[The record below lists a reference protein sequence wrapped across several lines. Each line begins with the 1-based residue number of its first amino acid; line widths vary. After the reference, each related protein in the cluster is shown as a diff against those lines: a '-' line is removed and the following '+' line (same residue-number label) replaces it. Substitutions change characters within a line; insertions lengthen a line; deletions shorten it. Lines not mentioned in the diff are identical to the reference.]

1 MQETQVQSLGW
12 EDGLEKEMAAHSSIL
27 AWEVP
32 WTEEHGGLQRVWHDL
47 VTKQHRTIKFTRLAS
62 EASFVSPCSTSIF
75 DLFLSILYLLPKYFI
90 YRIASILLATSLHQ
104 DNINSHID
112 HCVYNAYIYIYT
124 HTETDWQT
132 DFHCTD
138 TVLCLFWQGIF
149 VVESRTNMEVMGQ
162 CLVSVILE

>member
-124 HTETDWQT
+124 HTQRQIDKLI
-132 DFHCTD
+132 FI
-138 TVLCLFWQGIF
+138 VLTQFCAYFGRAFL
-149 VVESRTNMEVMGQ
+149 
-162 CLVSVILE
+162 L